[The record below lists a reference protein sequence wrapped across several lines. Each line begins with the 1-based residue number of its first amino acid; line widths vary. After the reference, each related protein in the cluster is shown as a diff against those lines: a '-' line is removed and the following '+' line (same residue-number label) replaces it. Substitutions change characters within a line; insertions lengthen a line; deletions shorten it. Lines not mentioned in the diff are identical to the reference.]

1 MPFFVTPEDVKLN
14 YQIAGRG
21 KPLLFLHG
29 WAMCSRVWK
38 YQVESFSR
46 DFQVICLDLPGHGI
60 SESPP
65 GACDFA
71 TLTRD
76 VARFIEGLRLEMVTI
91 IGWSLGAS
99 LALKLVTSHR
109 LPVVALV
116 LVDGTPSFMVRDD
129 FTHGLPAAAIKRM
142 LKLIDADFTR
152 ALQEFNSLLL
162 SQQERALA
170 DRDEMWDLLTNAG
183 YLPRKEVA
191 RSLLV
196 ELAREDLRDIVA
208 AVSIP
213 VLLMHGDED
222 RICLPGA
229 SRYMKE
235 HLERADMVTFSGA
248 GHAPFL
254 TQAGCFNHKLG
265 DFLRSL

>member
-1 MPFFVTPEDVKLN
+1 MPIFVTPDDVKLN

-65 GACDFA
+65 GPCDFT

-76 VARFIEGLRLEMVTI
+76 VARFIEGLQLEKVTL
-91 IGWSLGAS
+91 IGWSLAVS
-99 LALKLVTSHR
+99 LAVKLVSSHP
-109 LPVVALV
+109 LSVDSLV
-116 LVDGTPSFMVRDD
+116 LVDGTPSFMIRDD
-129 FTHGLPAAAIKRM
+129 FPHGLPSASIKRM
-142 LKLIDADFTR
+142 LKLIDADFSR
-152 ALQEFNSLLL
+152 ALKEFNSLLL
-162 SQQERALA
+162 SEQERVLTGS
-170 DRDEMWDLLTNAG
+170 DEIWDLLTNEC
-183 YLPRKEVA
+183 YLPGREVA

-196 ELAREDLRDIVA
+196 ALAREDLREMIA
-208 AVSIP
+208 TVSIP

-222 RICLPGA
+222 KICLPGA

-235 HLERADMVTFSGA
+235 HLERAEMVTFPGA

-254 TQAGCFNHKLG
+254 TQAGYFNHTLDG
-265 DFLRSL
+265 FLKSL